1 MYSIKPWVLG
11 WNPIALTHPHQ
22 SLFMALMTLSISHA
36 ASYSCWE
43 AGRGGWQLCM
53 RCDNIDS
60 HSLLKRFQV
69 ASDRLE
75 VWSRCRVVVPA
86 LLNRVGDELGH
97 AAERRQLGPERLLP
111 AVLVVHA
118 VDDFCHHATKTKTSS
133 KSVHFIEK
141 QTVENK
147 NTSRAVH
154 TIGTHR
160 IKIRHSSYNVTT
172 WSWLRQW
179 NQYLYRK
186 VQLFN

>member
-1 MYSIKPWVLG
+1 M
-11 WNPIALTHPHQ
+11 
-22 SLFMALMTLSISHA
+22 
-36 ASYSCWE
+36 
-43 AGRGGWQLCM
+43 
-53 RCDNIDS
+53 
-60 HSLLKRFQV
+60 
-69 ASDRLE
+69 
-75 VWSRCRVVVPA
+75 PA

-118 VDDFCHHATKTKTSS
+118 VDDFCHKQNKTSS
-133 KSVHFIEK
+133 QSVHFIEK

-172 WSWLRQW
+172 WS
-179 NQYLYRK
+179 
-186 VQLFN
+186 